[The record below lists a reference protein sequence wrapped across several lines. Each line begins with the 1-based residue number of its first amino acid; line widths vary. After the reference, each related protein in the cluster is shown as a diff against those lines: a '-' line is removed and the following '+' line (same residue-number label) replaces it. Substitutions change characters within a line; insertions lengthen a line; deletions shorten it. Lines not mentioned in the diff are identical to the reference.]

1 MRCDA
6 GGGRSDGEAREAI
19 RNTDYT
25 DCTEMTAHTEAS
37 ALRRCAQK

>member
-6 GGGRSDGEAREAI
+6 GGGRSDGGAREAI

-25 DCTEMTAHTEAS
+25 DCTD
-37 ALRRCAQK
+37 RRQCGVIV